1 MRRALPILR
10 SAALV
15 LALALLGACG
25 SDSATGVYADL
36 PDAGTDSG
44 VPDTGATDVSITPEE
59 VGPED
64 TGLDFALPDLPGDTG
79 GIGEVDVG
87 GFGEW
92 NKPCDSNAD
101 CESGYCVQVTENEWV
116 CTITCVEECP
126 KDWQCKG
133 IQDGGPDMAFICV
146 PPSAKLCN
154 ECETDAD
161 CVFDKDRCLPVGD
174 TGSYCTIDCAN
185 EQQCPEDF
193 TCMEI
198 DIAGENKPIHQC
210 FPDTGSCVCTPD
222 LDGTTKECSIENDAG
237 KCYGDQLCDGPKG
250 WSDCSAAVPVAE
262 ECDGIDNDCNGQI
275 DEGLEPKPCMNI
287 SEFGTCQGIDTCQGL
302 DGWVCDADE
311 AGAEECDGVDNN
323 CNDVVDE
330 GYPDTDSDGLMDC
343 IDLDDDADGILDET
357 DNCPLLSNP
366 VQADLDGDGFGDKCD
381 PDDDGDGVLDELDNC
396 PSAANV
402 TQEDFDGDGL
412 GDECDGDIDGDGVV
426 NAADCAPYDPL
437 IYPASPEVCDG
448 IDNNCNL
455 FVDEGYPDA
464 DGDSAADCVD
474 ADDHTHNDPYSTD
487 SDPLDPLFAHGQE
500 VCGDG
505 VDNDCDGNIDEGF
518 DDTDLDGIADC
529 VDKDSD
535 GDGIDD
541 FQDNC
546 PQIANPGQMN
556 SDNDALGDA
565 CDTDDDND
573 NVPDDEDN
581 CPIDPNQDQADLD
594 EDKLGDPCD
603 PDADGDGT
611 PNEADCAFLDPAIYP
626 GAPEACNGLDD
637 NCNSQVDEGHPDSDG
652 DNLADCIDPDDDG
665 DGDPDESDCE
675 PLNPEVYN
683 GAPEICD
690 AADSNCDGSA
700 DEGCPAANLRFR
712 QVTAVVDG
720 FNPSLKARIVLGAP
734 AGSVV
739 EDPVQGLRLRWGAW

>member
-1 MRRALPILR
+1 MRQALRVLR
-10 SAALV
+10 SAAIV
-15 LALALLGACG
+15 PALFLLWTCG
-25 SDSATGVYADL
+25 SESAVGVYADL
-36 PDAGTDSG
+36 PDVGPEAG
-44 VPDTGATDVSITPEE
+44 VPDTGEKDVSIVPHDME
-59 VGPED
+59 PED
-64 TGLDFALPDLPGDTG
+64 TGLDFSLPDLPGDNG
-79 GIGEVDVG
+79 AGGEVDGG

-92 NKPCDSNAD
+92 NKPCESNAD
-101 CESGYCVQVTENEWV
+101 CDSGYCVQVTEDAWV

-146 PPSAKLCN
+146 PPSAKLCD

-174 TGSYCTIDCAN
+174 TGNYCTIDCTN
-185 EQQCPEDF
+185 EQPCPEHF
-193 TCMEI
+193 TCLEI
-198 DIAGENKPIHQC
+198 DIAGEAKPIHQC
-210 FPDTGSCVCTPD
+210 FPDTGSCVCTPE
-222 LDGTTKECSIENDAG
+222 LNGTTKECSIENDAG

-250 WSDCSAAVPVAE
+250 WKECSAAVPVAE

-287 SEFGTCQGIDTCQGL
+287 TEFGTCQGVDTCQGL

-311 AGAEECDGVDNN
+311 AAAEECDGIDNN

-330 GYPDTDSDGLMDC
+330 GYPDTDDDGLMDC
-343 IDLDDDADGILDET
+343 IDLDDDADGILDDT
-357 DNCPLLSNP
+357 DNCSLIPNP

-396 PSAANV
+396 PNATNV
-402 TQEDFDGDGL
+402 TQDDFDGDGL

-474 ADDHTHNDPYSTD
+474 ADDDND
-487 SDPLDPLFAHGQE
+487 SDPDETDCERLDPLVGHGLAE
-500 VCGDG
+500 VCDG
-505 VDNDCDGNIDEGF
+505 VDNDCDENIDEGF
-518 DDTDLDGIADC
+518 DDTDGDGVADC

-546 PQIANPGQMN
+546 PQVANPGQMN
-556 SDNDALGDA
+556 SDNDALGDV

-573 NVPDDEDN
+573 TVPDDEDN
-581 CPIDPNQDQADLD
+581 CPLVANQPQADMD

-637 NCNSQVDEGHPDSDG
+637 NCNGQVDEGHPDSDS

-665 DGDPDESDCE
+665 DLDPDETDCE
-675 PLNPEVYN
+675 PLNPEVFN
-683 GAPEICD
+683 GAPEVCD
-690 AADSNCDGSA
+690 ALDSNCDGNA
-700 DEGCPAANLRFR
+700 DEGCPAAKIHFR

-720 FNPSLKARIVLGAP
+720 FNPSLKANIVLGAT

-739 EDPVQGLRLRWGAW
+739 EDPVQGLRLRWGGW